1 MHKKRNLRGVGFAGL
16 VLILVAGGVRAENQ
30 VRIVHAI
37 KQDTSAP
44 LRDLAAANGREPM
57 SSVPESATRSGNAG
71 GKNPALLLNF
81 AAMGSTGAYLDA
93 DPNGAVGA
101 TQYVQWTNARYAV
114 YNKTTGMTIVKPTN
128 AKTLWLGF
136 GGTCET
142 TNAGD
147 GIVIYDKA
155 AQRWIIS
162 HHSGALPYLQCF
174 AISTTSDA
182 SGSYYR
188 YAFQLT
194 TQFPDWPKVGVWPDA
209 YYITMNLMTSHVS
222 VGAEV
227 CALDRTS
234 MLVGSPTAIAQ
245 CFTAGSANTDYVL
258 MPADL
263 DGSTPPPAGAPNY
276 LLSLN
281 TNSLDLFT
289 FHVDWVTP
297 ANSTLSGPAN
307 IPVTPFTEG
316 CNGGFCVP
324 QLGSTQLLDAVGE
337 RVMYRLAYRNFSD
350 HESLLATHTVNN
362 SGGTSVGV
370 RWYEIRTPAT
380 PVVYQSGTIQPD
392 NNFRSMG
399 SLAMDKAGNILI
411 GYSVSSAAMYPA
423 IAYSGRL
430 STDPLGTLQAEATL
444 FSGTG
449 AQTGTNDYHWG
460 DYTSMTIDPVDDC
473 TFWYTNEYYKTTGT
487 AWNTRIASFKF
498 STCQ

>member
-1 MHKKRNLRGVGFAGL
+1 MSKKNLKGGALSGVVLLLAAG
-16 VLILVAGGVRAENQ
+16 IASAQNH

-37 KQDTSAP
+37 KQDISAP
-44 LRDLAAANGREPM
+44 LRDLAGAANAPEPI
-57 SSVPESATRSGNAG
+57 SPVPESSTGSRQSIH
-71 GKNPALLLNF
+71 KDPAIVLNF
-81 AAMGSTGAYLDA
+81 AAMGSTGAFLDT

-114 YNKTTGMTIVKPTN
+114 YSKTTGLTIVKPTN

-136 GGTCET
+136 GGPCET
-142 TNAGD
+142 SNAGD
-147 GIVIYDKA
+147 GIVLYDKA

-162 HHSGALPYLQCF
+162 HHAGAMPYPQCF

-399 SLAMDKAGNILI
+399 SLAMDKVGNILI

-423 IAYSGRL
+423 SAFSGRL
-430 STDPLGTLQAEATL
+430 STDALGTLEPETIL

-449 AQTGTNDYHWG
+449 AQTGINDYHWG
-460 DYTSMTIDPVDDC
+460 DY
-473 TFWYTNEYYKTTGT
+473 
-487 AWNTRIASFKF
+487 
-498 STCQ
+498 